1 MHWREG
7 DVMITLRPAA
17 VEDAGALLALQKQA
31 FRALLVKYQD
41 YDSNPAME
49 PLPSLIR
56 KLSERDYYFILLNGR
71 EVGMIGVRH
80 DEDCLHISPIGLL
93 PDCQGRGIGHAAMAL
108 LEGIYPE
115 NRRWTLGTILQEP
128 GLCRFYE
135 GLGYRRTGELSPIQP
150 GMDEIGYEK
159 IRRTEKG

>member
-1 MHWREG
+1 M
-7 DVMITLRPAA
+7 VTLRPAA

-31 FRALLVKYQD
+31 FRALLEKYQD
-41 YDSNPAME
+41 YGTNPAME
-49 PLPSLIR
+49 PLPSLRR
-56 KLSERDYYFILLNGR
+56 KLLERDYYFILLNGR
-71 EVGMIGVRH
+71 EVGLIGVRQG
-80 DEDCLHISPIGLL
+80 EDSLHISPIGLL
-93 PDCQGRGIGHAAMAL
+93 PECQGRGIGHAAMAL
-108 LEGIYPE
+108 LESLYPE

-135 GLGYRRTGELSPIQP
+135 GLGYRRTGGMSPIQP